1 MRDWQQRIADT
12 RKQIEA
18 IHRTPPLA
26 DCLAYAVTEAA
37 EVLDA
42 VLRIERASDDRTRAH
57 GVTDTV
63 GRELAQV
70 AYMLG
75 TAANLLDFDLG
86 PLDDASALVVNSSG
100 TVVAIAVN
108 LVWDTAR
115 AFRAA
120 GFPAMADALSLV
132 KMLARRYQVDL
143 GAELDV
149 WLAELRSRHVSTWTG
164 LAWMQDRLPDV
175 EPDLPLFGIHGG
187 EA

>member
-12 RKQIEA
+12 RREIEA

-37 EVLDA
+37 EALDA
-42 VLRIERASDDRTRAH
+42 VLRIERAQDDRTRPSD
-57 GVTDTV
+57 GKDRI

-75 TAANLLDFDLG
+75 TAGNLLGYDLG
-86 PLDDASALVVNSSG
+86 PLDGSAAIIIGDGYGV
-100 TVVAIAVN
+100 TAVAVGMVHA
-108 LVWDTAR
+108 TAR
-115 AFRAA
+115 AYTTGSAA
-120 GFPAMADALSLV
+120 LMTEALTIAQA
-132 KMLARRYQVDL
+132 LARRYGANL
-143 GAELDV
+143 TAELDA

-164 LAWMQDRLPDV
+164 VAWLQDRLPDV